1 MINIKYSEILK
12 IIAQLEA
19 NIIPSGIMFLFIE
32 NRTIKWKV
40 ASQKFDM
47 AIFKEGSDISE
58 SAIAVRAMKE
68 GRVLTE
74 KVPREK
80 YGQRLITVAIPLV
93 DDSNNT
99 VGAFS
104 IVFPRL
110 HPVAESFGSFA
121 PIVAELFPEGAFIYI
136 SDLKKIM
143 RVQPSQKFTLPN
155 MSVGYELKESDMAYQ
170 TIHSG
175 KPQTREI
182 GPERYGV
189 PVYIANYPM
198 YDEDDGKSIV
208 GTLGVVVPKTVAGKL
223 RNMSEN
229 LSNSLTAIS
238 QTIEHLASSAAKI
251 HENEQGLYSNIH
263 SVSEILNKINEVT
276 EFISSVSNQSNMLG
290 LNAAIEAS
298 RAGEMGRGFSVVA
311 NEVRKLAS
319 QSKETVPRIKE
330 LTDNIKNKVQEI
342 DEKSKLSLSA
352 SEDQAAA
359 TEEISASIQELSA
372 VTHELF
378 NVSKDL

>member
-1 MINIKYSEILK
+1 MINIKYSDILK
-12 IIAQLEA
+12 IIAQFQA
-19 NIIPSGIMFLFIE
+19 NIIPSGIIFLFIE

-47 AIFKEGSDISE
+47 DIFEEGSDVSE

-68 GRVLTE
+68 GKVLTE
-74 KVPREK
+74 RVPREK
-80 YGQRLITVAIPLV
+80 YGRRLLTVAIPLV
-93 DDSNNT
+93 DDSNNA

-104 IVFPRL
+104 IVLPKL
-110 HPVAESFGSFA
+110 HPVAEGFSSFA
-121 PIVAELFPEGAFIYI
+121 PIVAELFPEGAFLYI
-136 SDLKKIM
+136 SDLSKIINM
-143 RVQPSQKFTLPN
+143 QASQKFTLPN
-155 MSVGYELKESDMAYQ
+155 MYVGYELKESDIAYQ
-170 TIHSG
+170 TLHSG

-182 GPERYGV
+182 GSERYGV

-198 YDEDDGKSIV
+198 YDEDGGKNIV
-208 GTLGVVVPKTVAGKL
+208 GTLGVVVPKAAAGRLKD
-223 RNMSEN
+223 MSEN
-229 LSNSLTAIS
+229 LSNSLTSIS
-238 QTIEHLASSAAKI
+238 ETIEHLASSATKI
-251 HENEQGLYSNIH
+251 HENEQGLYTNIH
-263 SVSEILNKINEVT
+263 SVSEILNQINEVT
-276 EFISSVSNQSNMLG
+276 EFISSVANQSNMLG

-298 RAGEMGRGFSVVA
+298 RAGEMGKGFSVVA

-330 LTDNIKNKVQEI
+330 LTDDIKNKVQEI
-342 DEKSKLSLSA
+342 DEKSRQSLSA

-378 NVSKDL
+378 NISKDL